1 MSRLPLEQK
10 VLSENDRIA
19 ARLRESFATHGI
31 LCVNL
36 IS

>member
-19 ARLRESFATHGI
+19 QRLRERFLEREDYSA
-31 LCVNL
+31 
-36 IS
+36 